1 MQLVDKIERR
11 RFVGRE
17 FLLWLWMESELFE
30 ETIQTKS
37 HGGIGLWITREIA
50 FSAGKETTRIKGTAP
65 ASDREARDALCRG
78 KMPERAG
85 FHIVLDERE
94 ASFVLTAETLALGR
108 LTLPCVLD
116 DLKPIDGT
124 SPAAASAE
132 GEPKPDAKAEAF
144 FDRMDLTKEVEALVA
159 ELYGLFLALR
169 LSPAWESTVAPTM
182 RLWASA
188 AGASTA
194 PTRYLELRTRAMEA
208 A

>member
-1 MQLVDKIERR
+1 MQLADKIERR

-37 HGGIGLWITREIA
+37 HGGIGLWISREIA

-85 FHIVLDERE
+85 FHLVLDERE

-108 LTLPCVLD
+108 LTLPTVLD

-124 SPAAASAE
+124 SQTGKAD
-132 GEPKPDAKAEAF
+132 GEPKADAKAEAF

-194 PTRYLELRTRAMEA
+194 PTRYVELRARAMEA